1 MWKKL
6 LTPTLII
13 TLVSLFA
20 LTWYCSI
27 KAEEYFSLWVER
39 SNHYAPAMTTNE
51 LVSYDRRF
59 FTASAITR
67 VDIKNLGRYDFDHLI
82 RHYAWGGTIITTP
95 RPVADAPLSLAGL
108 RIVTDVGPTGT
119 ARSRL
124 SLPQLTVESDFGTK
138 LVIDRIAGEAQVN
151 AAATEGSWDI
161 SLEQIQVADD
171 EDNRLIIAGINSS
184 GALEN
189 LDHFPLGHSRTRI
202 NSLALTTADGRPFV
216 INALTIDGTNFFDPA
231 QHYVTRSDI
240 SSASI
245 QMGDNSAFT
254 NSRLILALN
263 NLDTPVIEALTT
275 ARSKLRRHFD
285 TAAAI
290 DDGLIEEIIQPVYH
304 ALLRSG
310 ATLALENLAL
320 STSGGQLSGTGRAT
334 LKPGVSEKEISE
346 LLQQID
352 AELQLDFDV
361 VILARINQLVEQT
374 QGKST
379 NTRVKEEELRMI
391 FGGLVQLGFLTRLEG
406 DRFRLRVAYDSGKI
420 KLNDQP
426 LRLF

>member
-1 MWKKL
+1 MRKKL

-13 TLVSLFA
+13 TLVTLFA

-39 SNHYAPAMTTNE
+39 SNHYAPAITTNE

-59 FTASAITR
+59 FTATAITR

-95 RPVADAPLSLAGL
+95 RPVADAPSSLAGL

-124 SLPQLTVESDFGTK
+124 SLPQLTVATDSGTR
-138 LVIDRIAGEAQVN
+138 VTIDRIAGEGQVN
-151 AAATEGSWDI
+151 AAATQGSWDV
-161 SLEQIQVADD
+161 SLEQIQVIID
-171 EDNRLIIAGINSS
+171 EERRFIVAGINSS
-184 GALEN
+184 AEMEN
-189 LDHFPLGHSRTRI
+189 LNHFPLGHTRTRI
-202 NSLALTTADGRPFV
+202 NSLVLTTADGRPFV
-216 INALTIDGTNFFDPA
+216 INGLNIDGTNFFDPA

-240 SSASI
+240 SLASI

-254 NSRLILALN
+254 DSRLVLALN

-275 ARSKLRRHFD
+275 ARNTLRRHFGTD
-285 TAAAI
+285 AGI

-320 STSGGQLSGTGRAT
+320 ATSGGQLSGTGHAT
-334 LKPGVSEKEISE
+334 LKPGISDKEISE
-346 LLQQID
+346 LLEQID
-352 AELQLDFDV
+352 SELQLDFDV
-361 VILARINQLVEQT
+361 VILARINQLVEQF

-379 NTRVKEEELRMI
+379 NIIVKEEELRMI

-406 DRFRLRVAYDSGKI
+406 DRFRLRVAYGSGKI

-426 LRLF
+426 FRLF